1 MSERSERL
9 FEALGEISEEKIDE
23 ASPSDR
29 TNRFR
34 WRRWGILAAA
44 LVLVIGA
51 GSYILPRLGGNAGSA
66 GAGGA
71 GADGASTFMS
81 YAGPVYPLTLKETD
95 SSLTAEREITLD
107 FEPWVPV
114 WRSNEEEAD
123 REGYTPEQRQET
135 LDLYNEWYPEG
146 GRWQSST
153 DIQVTDAYT
162 LTNASAED
170 KTVSV
175 LYPFSGALYRLE
187 ECLPTL
193 SADNLELKT
202 ALYAGQYSGGFQG
215 AWEGWPNRTDNP
227 GTLNLDQP
235 NSWEDYRDSLEGGDY
250 LQNALEDYPDLS
262 DIPVTVYRFYDSYGP
277 EPDEKAGHPNP
288 SIRAYFDLDYDRTTV
303 LSYGFHAGRYD
314 RENGKMI
321 QGFSIP
327 KSFQPWYGDPY
338 YLIVIGDDIQNLT
351 TGAYVTGGTDD
362 DTQKLNNAG
371 VSVER
376 YSSDLESIL
385 RETAELMYRR
395 SDRVQEGGVEFEMYF
410 GLFKEF
416 ILSYGV
422 LSDSGV
428 ERYHTGWLT
437 DMDVTIVS
445 RVFYLEAEVTVPAGE
460 SVTLTAKMTKEGS
473 YDFDCAHTE
482 NRGVYGYDMVTGLGS
497 NLSCKSQAAVLED
510 RGQIEIIRQN
520 FGFDL
525 DNGVRR
531 VELDQG
537 QEHYYLEVKRLP
549 EEE

>member
-9 FEALGEISEEKIDE
+9 FAVFSEIDEEKIEE
-23 ASPSDR
+23 AAPKEGE
-29 TNRFR
+29 NRLHWKR
-34 WRRWGILAAA
+34 WTVLAAA
-44 LVLVIGA
+44 LALVVGA
-51 GSYILPRLGGNAGSA
+51 GSCILPRLGGNAGSA

-71 GADGASTFMS
+71 GAGTDGASTFMA
-81 YAGPVYPLTLKETD
+81 YAGPVFPLTLREAD
-95 SSLTAEREITLD
+95 SAITAEREITLD
-107 FEPWVPV
+107 FAPWVPEWV
-114 WRSNEEEAD
+114 PDADLEAG
-123 REGYTPEQRQET
+123 GYYKNPH
-135 LDLYNEWYPEG
+135 
-146 GRWQSST
+146 S
-153 DIQVTDAYT
+153 IQVTDAYT
-162 LTNASAED
+162 LTNATSED

-175 LYPFSGALYRLE
+175 LYPFAGSLTNLE
-187 ECLPTL
+187 KVRPTL
-193 SADNLELKT
+193 IAGGQEVET

-227 GTLNLDQP
+227 GTVNLDQP

-250 LQNALEDYPDLS
+250 LQSALGEWPDLS
-262 DIPVTVYRFYDSYGP
+262 GVPVTVYQFTDPWGP

-327 KSFQPWYGDPY
+327 KPFQPWYGDPC
-338 YLIVIGDDIQNLT
+338 YLIVIGDDIRNLT
-351 TGAYVTGGTDD
+351 NGAYVTGGTDD
-362 DTQKLNNAG
+362 DTKKLNNAG

-428 ERYHTGWLT
+428 ERYHNGWLT
-437 DMDVTIVS
+437 DMDVTIVN
-445 RVFYLEAEVTVPAGE
+445 RVFYLEAEIAIPAGE
-460 SVTLTAKMTKEGS
+460 SVTLTAEMTKEGS
-473 YDFDCAHTE
+473 YDFYCAHTE
-482 NRGVYGYDMVTGLGS
+482 NRGVYGYDMVTGLSS
-497 NLSCKSQAAVLED
+497 NLNCTKQTAVLED
-510 RGQIEIIRQN
+510 RGQIEIVRQN

-525 DNGVRR
+525 ERGVTQ
-531 VELDQG
+531 VALDLE
-537 QEHYYLEVKRLP
+537 QEHYYLEVRRLS
-549 EEE
+549 EE